1 MRARAFDPIE
11 HTVQVY
17 HLPENLLMLST
28 SAPLLLLIKELVS
41 ILEYDLLLEG
51 ILGMAAGTSR
61 PQEIGDEQM
70 TFLFFFLIV
79 V

>member
-1 MRARAFDPIE
+1 
-11 HTVQVY
+11 
-17 HLPENLLMLST
+17 MLST

-41 ILEYDLLLEG
+41 ILGHDLHWNLLQG

-70 TFLFFFLIV
+70 TSFLSFF
-79 V
+79 